1 MEIITYSLC
10 ANDATSGE
18 YYNRIDCFTNEVID
32 KINETTYEIVE
43 NYRNYIIEK
52 GLEIPMEK
60 TVYGFELLMTGA
72 LWRVYIKKALSLNK
86 YAGKILS
93 KLVFSREKN
102 GNTKII
108 VDLLRGVL
116 GNKFLL
122 KENKKSNDAD
132 NEIDK
137 FMRFTDWLKAS
148 GEFNQEAKR
157 IEIWGGFLNSQSKE
171 ESINIISKAK
181 EIGKW
186 FEIRSVQVIGCYT
199 QNVENF
205 IKENQGK
212 LKWKENNI
220 FCSRERVEYHLNMV
234 GAEIMNRSF
243 REGFLKTKEK
253 RVLLPICMRYKS
265 KENCKALKTEN
276 GYLCTGCSAEC
287 RVNSLTAL
295 GKKNDFKVYIIPHA
309 SSAFTK
315 GEMKEGEV
323 GIVGIACVLNLIS
336 GGFKAKEIGFE
347 PQCVLLNYCGCK
359 KHWHK
364 NGIVTDIYLKR
375 LINILG
381 LDLNEIMNMK

>member
-10 ANDATSGE
+10 SNDTTPE
-18 YYNRIDCFTNEVID
+18 KYYNKIDCFTSEVID
-32 KINETTYEIVE
+32 KVNETTYEIVE

-52 GLEIPMEK
+52 GIEIPREK
-60 TVYGFELLMTGA
+60 AVYGFELLMTGV

-93 KLVFSREKN
+93 KLVYFREKD
-102 GNTKII
+102 GSTKVI
-108 VDLLRGVL
+108 VDLLRGAL
-116 GNKFLL
+116 GNRLLL
-122 KENKKSNDAD
+122 KDNKSSKDID

-137 FMRFTDWLKAS
+137 FMKLIDWLKAS

-157 IEIWGGFLNSQSKE
+157 IEIWGRFLNSRSKE
-171 ESINIISKAK
+171 ESVDVISKAK
-181 EIGKW
+181 ELGKW
-186 FEIRSVQVIGCYT
+186 FEIRSAQVIGCYT

-212 LKWKENNI
+212 LKWKENSI
-220 FCSRERVEYHLNMV
+220 FRSRERVEYHLNMV

-265 KENCKALKTEN
+265 KEDCKALKTEN
-276 GYLCTGCSAEC
+276 GYLCTGCSCEC

-295 GKKNDFKVYIIPHA
+295 GKKNNFKVYIIPHA

-315 GEMKEGEV
+315 GKIKEGEV

-364 NGIVTDIYLKR
+364 NGIATDIYLKR
-375 LINILG
+375 LMNILSI
-381 LDLNEIMNMK
+381 DPKKVHI